1 MFGTS
6 WRAASWYVS
15 ADLAKKIR
23 LGIDELAIVREQMG
37 PLIALPSNA
46 PVGVMET
53 NAACAMLHS
62 FYTEIE
68 KLLTII
74 AREWDGK
81 ELSSA
86 SWHKD
91 LLNQMATATEK
102 RPAILST
109 ALVEVLSEFLAF
121 RHLFRGAS
129 IALMRWAKLSPLLAK
144 ASMTYDQTAKAL
156 EEFVRFMETR
166 AE

>member
-1 MFGTS
+1 
-6 WRAASWYVS
+6 
-15 ADLAKKIR
+15 
-23 LGIDELAIVREQMG
+23 
-37 PLIALPSNA
+37 
-46 PVGVMET
+46 
-53 NAACAMLHS
+53 MLHS

-109 ALVEVLSEFLAF
+109 L
-121 RHLFRGAS
+121 
-129 IALMRWAKLSPLLAK
+129 
-144 ASMTYDQTAKAL
+144 
-156 EEFVRFMETR
+156 
-166 AE
+166 